1 HVDRLD
7 GLFLAHATLRCDV
20 LEGVEVYAD
29 EVERLDA
36 MLGKSL
42 RVFREPSPRQDP
54 RVDARMQRLDAAAEQ
69 LRELGQRLDPL
80 DVQPVLSEVR
90 RSPPAR
96 DKLPAELRE
105 TGGEPVEPCLVVDGD
120 QSPQS
125 ALTTLGRSRCS
136 TACTRARRLSTV
148 SSSRTGTRSAAMTGP
163 VSTPSST

>member
-1 HVDRLD
+1 
-7 GLFLAHATLRCDV
+7 
-20 LEGVEVYAD
+20 
-29 EVERLDA
+29 
-36 MLGKSL
+36 MLGESR
-42 RVFREPSPRQDP
+42 RVFREPSTPQDP
-54 RVDARMQRLDAAAEQ
+54 RVDAGMQRLDSASEQ

-80 DVQPVLSEVR
+80 DVQPTLLEVG
-90 RSPPAR
+90 RSTSAR
-96 DKLPAELRE
+96 DELPAELRE
-105 TGGEPVEPCLVVDGD
+105 TGGELVEPGLVVDGD